1 MTAKEALLR
10 EALKLQEI
18 LNTWGNVLANGKPA
32 AVRLQEICHELKEN
46 YGITEDNIDD
56 EIDLLINGKN
66 KYYEIKG
73 ML

>member
-18 LNTWGNVLANGKPA
+18 LNTWGNVLANDKPA
-32 AVRLQEICHELKEN
+32 AARLLEICHELKEN

-56 EIDLLINGKN
+56 EINELLRQ
-66 KYYEIKG
+66 E
-73 ML
+73 